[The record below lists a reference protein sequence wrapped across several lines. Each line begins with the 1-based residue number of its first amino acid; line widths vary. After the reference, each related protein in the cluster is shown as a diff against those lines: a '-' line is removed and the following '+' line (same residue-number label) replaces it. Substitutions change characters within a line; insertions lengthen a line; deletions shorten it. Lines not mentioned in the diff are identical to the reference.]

1 MTYFVCKKKEENA
14 GADPDDIYTNCIGRF
29 TGKGSPQ
36 KNSKDGCNW
45 AAYGLLGTLGKGDI
59 VKLPDGKE
67 VEVFKM
73 AERQK

>member
-1 MTYFVCKKKEENA
+1 MTQTECYSN
-14 GADPDDIYTNCIGRF
+14 IGRF
-29 TGKGSPQ
+29 TGKGIPQ

-73 AERQK
+73 AEAEK